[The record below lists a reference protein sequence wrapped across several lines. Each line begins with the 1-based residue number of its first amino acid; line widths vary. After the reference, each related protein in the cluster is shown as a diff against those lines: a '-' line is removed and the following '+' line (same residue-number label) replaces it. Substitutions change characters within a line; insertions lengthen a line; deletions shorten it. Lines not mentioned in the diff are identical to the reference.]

1 MFLALLFLNFLPCI
15 ITSCTSRNINL
26 SKTVQRTAMRAPTRM
41 QKSEDLT
48 PYSTPCHQEAA
59 KRPKLHPNF

>member
-1 MFLALLFLNFLPCI
+1 
-15 ITSCTSRNINL
+15 
-26 SKTVQRTAMRAPTRM
+26 M

-59 KRPKLHPNF
+59 KRPKLHPNFWSSAPTSIIIKEKMGEW